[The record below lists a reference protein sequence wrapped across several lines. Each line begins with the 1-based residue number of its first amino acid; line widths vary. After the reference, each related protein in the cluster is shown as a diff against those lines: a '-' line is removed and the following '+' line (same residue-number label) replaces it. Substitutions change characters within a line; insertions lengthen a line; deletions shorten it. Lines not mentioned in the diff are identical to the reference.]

1 MTIISSDLIKL
12 VFNLDFTTFSVGGLG
27 VAGSKKFPTML
38 SYMDNKKY
46 LHELN
51 SNENVKVVFVRPE
64 DSVVLREGIIA
75 LAVDDPIW
83 YFFTLLNYLAVNKRR
98 EKSFISSKAL
108 IHPSVVISDVGVV
121 IGDDV
126 VIEPNVTILQDVEVR
141 SGAVIRA
148 GAVLGVDGYEH
159 KRTSR
164 GILTV
169 AHDGKV
175 IVGKDSEVG
184 VNSNIVKGFSYRDT
198 IVGEQSK
205 IDALVHYAHGV
216 QCGPR
221 CMIVASAMIGGHVTI
236 GCDVW
241 IGPNATISNR
251 VTIGDGAFVTLGS
264 VVVQDVP
271 AGQKVTGNF
280 AIPHMTFIRNLK
292 ASVK

>member
-1 MTIISSDLIKL
+1 MGWIGNLKRHRVTLVILSNLYADPAVKNIQGLRLMTIISSDLIKL
-12 VFNLDFTTFSVGGLG
+12 VFNLDFTAFSVGGLG

-148 GAVLGVDGYEH
+148 GAVLGDR
-159 KRTSR
+159 K
-164 GILTV
+164 
-169 AHDGKV
+169 
-175 IVGKDSEVG
+175 
-184 VNSNIVKGFSYRDT
+184 
-198 IVGEQSK
+198 
-205 IDALVHYAHGV
+205 
-216 QCGPR
+216 
-221 CMIVASAMIGGHVTI
+221 
-236 GCDVW
+236 
-241 IGPNATISNR
+241 
-251 VTIGDGAFVTLGS
+251 S
-264 VVVQDVP
+264 VV
-271 AGQKVTGNF
+271 
-280 AIPHMTFIRNLK
+280 
-292 ASVK
+292 